1 MADISEYTEAIAE
14 ARYGEEVRGSIINA
28 LEAVNDDNNKYIG
41 IKDEIEDIYSQLTN
55 CPEITL
61 LASGW
66 VDGEQTVTVE
76 GILADESK
84 QIIEIIPAKASI
96 ANYLE
101 AKIYCSAQGEDEL
114 TFTIGGEAIPSSDL
128 NVYVATRLIFDG
140 NVDSALDNTSTNPVQ
155 NKVIADKITEIEA
168 WEAEK
173 SPKISNL
180 ENAMIQAN
188 GKINTLEG
196 KEAEDRTNI
205 GNLEHNNYNNIP
217 VDSSMNTQYEV
228 ITKYVHNNSAAED
241 WTKLYTAETDGY
253 LCLSTLSGEFIRLTA
268 RIFPADFVSPGSGMN
283 MGTSHT
289 AMPSISIGRWNYGID
304 TEGSGIWRV
313 GDLVFH
319 EPSTACIF
327 VRKGMKIGLFRDY
340 DTENYDPETSL
351 NGETNPFV
359 YSISEAIFYPL
370 VENMTEVEE

>member
-1 MADISEYTEAIAE
+1 MADIHEYTDAIAE

-96 ANYLE
+96 ASYLE

-114 TFTIGGEAIPSSDL
+114 TFTIGGETIPTSNL

-140 NVDSALDNTSTNPVQ
+140 NVDAALDNTSTNPVQ
-155 NKVIADKITEIEA
+155 NKVITDKITEIEA
-168 WEAEK
+168 WEADK
-173 SPKISNL
+173 SPKIFNL

-205 GNLEHNNYNNIP
+205 GGLEHNNYNNIP

-228 ITKYVHNNSAAED
+228 ITKYVHNNSAADD

-253 LCLSTLSGEFIRLTA
+253 LYLSTLSGEFIRLTA

-289 AMPSISIGRWNYGID
+289 AMPSISIGRWNYGQD
-304 TEGSGIWRV
+304 TESGIWRV

-340 DTENYDPETSL
+340 DTQNYDPEASL

-359 YSISEAIFYPL
+359 YNVSEAIFYPL
-370 VENMTEVEE
+370 TENMTEVEE

>member
-1 MADISEYTEAIAE
+1 MADISEYTDAIAE

-28 LEAVNDDNNKYIG
+28 LEAVNDDNNQYIG

-66 VDGEQTVTVE
+66 VDGGQTVTVE

-96 ANYLE
+96 ASYLE

-128 NVYVATRLIFDG
+128 SVYVATRLIFDG
-140 NVDSALDNTSTNPVQ
+140 NVDAALDGTSTNPVQ
-155 NKVIADKITEIEA
+155 NKVVYANLLTHEQRIGVAEGKITA
-168 WEAEK
+168 
-173 SPKISNL
+173 L
-180 ENAMIQAN
+180 EGDNITN
-188 GKINTLEG
+188 TGKIATLEG

-205 GNLEHNNYNNIP
+205 GGLEHNNYNNIP
-217 VDSSMNTQYEV
+217 VDSSMNTLYEK
-228 ITKYVHNNSAAED
+228 ITRYVFSNSGSYD

-253 LCLSTLSGEFIRLTA
+253 LYLSVLDADHIRITA
-268 RIFPADFVSPGSGMN
+268 RIYPADFESPTVGGFMGVS
-283 MGTSHT
+283 HA
-289 AMPSISIGRWNYGID
+289 AMPSISVGAYNYG
-304 TEGSGIWRV
+304 GAAPS
-313 GDLVFH
+313 VFTH
-319 EPSTACIF
+319 FYGPSSACIY
-327 VRKGMKIGLFRDY
+327 VRKGMKIGLFR
-340 DTENYDPETSL
+340 
-351 NGETNPFV
+351 V
-359 YSISEAIFYPL
+359 YSDDYTPQANDRGYEDPYATNVCEAIFYPL

>member
-1 MADISEYTEAIAE
+1 MADIHEYTDAIAE

-28 LEAVNDDNNKYIG
+28 LEAVNNDNNKYIG

-55 CPEITL
+55 CPVITL

-96 ANYLE
+96 ASYLE

-128 NVYVATRLIFDG
+128 SVYVATRLIFDG

-155 NKVIADKITEIEA
+155 NKVVYANFLTHEQRIGVAENKITA
-168 WEAEK
+168 
-173 SPKISNL
+173 L
-180 ENAMIQAN
+180 EGDNITN
-188 GKINTLEG
+188 TGKIATLEG

-205 GNLEHNNYNNIP
+205 GGLEHNNYNNIP
-217 VDSSMNTQYEV
+217 VDSSMNTLYEK
-228 ITKYVHNNSAAED
+228 ITRYVFSNSGGYD
-241 WTKLYTAETDGY
+241 WTKLYTVETDGY
-253 LCLSTLSGEFIRLTA
+253 LYLSVLDAEHIRMTA
-268 RIFPADFVSPGSGMN
+268 KIFPADFENPTIGGYT
-283 MGTSHT
+283 GTSHT
-289 AMPSISIGRWNYGID
+289 AMPSISVGAYNYGGAGPNPF
-304 TEGSGIWRV
+304 THFYG
-313 GDLVFH
+313 
-319 EPSTACIF
+319 PSSACIF
-327 VRKGMKIGLFRDY
+327 VRKGMKIGLFRVY
-340 DTENYDPETSL
+340 TEEYTPQSNDRGYEDPFA
-351 NGETNPFV
+351 TN
-359 YSISEAIFYPL
+359 ICEAIFYPL

>member
-1 MADISEYTEAIAE
+1 MADISEYTDAIAE

-96 ANYLE
+96 ARYLE

-114 TFTIGGEAIPSSDL
+114 TFTIGGDTVPTSNL

-173 SPKISNL
+173 SPKIFNL

-205 GNLEHNNYNNIP
+205 GGLEHNNYNNIP
-217 VDSSMNTQYEV
+217 VDSSMNTLYEK
-228 ITKYVHNNSAAED
+228 ITRYVFSNSGNYD

-253 LCLSTLSGEFIRLTA
+253 LYLSVLDADHIRITA
-268 RIFPADFVSPGSGMN
+268 RIYPADFESPTVGGFMGVS
-283 MGTSHT
+283 HA
-289 AMPSISIGRWNYGID
+289 AMPSISVGAYNYG
-304 TEGSGIWRV
+304 GAAPS
-313 GDLVFH
+313 VFTH
-319 EPSTACIF
+319 FYGPSSACIY
-327 VRKGMKIGLFRDY
+327 VRKGMKIGLFR
-340 DTENYDPETSL
+340 
-351 NGETNPFV
+351 V
-359 YSISEAIFYPL
+359 YSDDYTPQSNDRGYEDPYATNISEAIFYPL

>member
-1 MADISEYTEAIAE
+1 MADISEYTDAIAE

-41 IKDEIEDIYSQLTN
+41 IKDEIEGIYSQLTN

-96 ANYLE
+96 ASYLE

-128 NVYVATRLIFDG
+128 NVYVSTRLIFDG
-140 NVDSALDNTSTNPVQ
+140 NVDAALDGTSKNPVQ
-155 NKVIADKITEIEA
+155 NKVVYANFLTHEQRIGAAASKITA
-168 WEAEK
+168 
-173 SPKISNL
+173 L
-180 ENAMIQAN
+180 EGDNVLN
-188 GKINTLEG
+188 KGKIATLED

-205 GNLEHNNYNNIP
+205 ENLEHNNFNNIP

-253 LCLSTLSGEFIRLTA
+253 LCLSTLRGEFIRLTA

-304 TEGSGIWRV
+304 TEGSGIWRT

-359 YSISEAIFYPL
+359 YSVSEAIFYPL
-370 VENMTEVEE
+370 VESMTEVEE

>member
-1 MADISEYTEAIAE
+1 MADIHEYTDAIAE

-28 LEAVNDDNNKYIG
+28 LEAVNDDNNQYIG

-66 VDGEQTVTVE
+66 VNGEQTVTVE

-96 ANYLE
+96 ASYLE

-114 TFTIGGEAIPSSDL
+114 TFTIGGDTIPTSNL

-140 NVDSALDNTSTNPVQ
+140 NVDAALDNTSTNPVQ

-168 WEAEK
+168 WEADK
-173 SPKISNL
+173 SPKIFNL

-205 GNLEHNNYNNIP
+205 GGLEHNNYNNIP
-217 VDSSMNTQYEV
+217 VDSFMNTQYEV
-228 ITKYVHNNSAAED
+228 ITKYVHNNSAADD

-253 LCLSTLSGEFIRLTA
+253 LCLSTLMGEFIRLTA

-289 AMPSISIGRWNYGID
+289 AMPSISIGRWNYGQ
-304 TEGSGIWRV
+304 EGSSGAWRV

-340 DTENYDPETSL
+340 DAKNYDPETSL
-351 NGETNPFV
+351 NGDTNPFV
-359 YSISEAIFYPL
+359 YSVSEAIFYPL
-370 VENMTEVEE
+370 TENMTEVEE

>member
-1 MADISEYTEAIAE
+1 MADIHEYTDAIAE
-14 ARYGEEVRGSIINA
+14 ARYGKEVRGSIINA
-28 LEAVNDDNNKYIG
+28 LEAVNDDNNQYIG

-96 ANYLE
+96 ASYLE

-114 TFTIGGEAIPSSDL
+114 TFTIGGDTIPTSNL

-140 NVDSALDNTSTNPVQ
+140 NVDSALDGTSTNPVQ

-168 WEAEK
+168 WEADK
-173 SPKISNL
+173 SPKIFNL

-205 GNLEHNNYNNIP
+205 GGLEHNNYNNIP

-228 ITKYVHNNSAAED
+228 ITKYVHNNSAADD

-253 LCLSTLSGEFIRLTA
+253 LYLSTLSGEFIRLTA

-289 AMPSISIGRWNYGID
+289 AMPSISIGRWNYGQD
-304 TEGSGIWRV
+304 TESGIWRV

-340 DTENYDPETSL
+340 DTQNYDPEASL

-359 YSISEAIFYPL
+359 YNVSEAIFYPL

>member
-1 MADISEYTEAIAE
+1 MADISEYTDAIAE

-28 LEAVNDDNNKYIG
+28 LEKVNDDNNKYIG

-96 ANYLE
+96 ASYLE

-114 TFTIGGEAIPSSDL
+114 TFTIGGETIPTSNL

-140 NVDSALDNTSTNPVQ
+140 NVDAALDGTSTNPVQ
-155 NKVIADKITEIEA
+155 NKVVYANLLTHEQRLGVAEGKITA
-168 WEAEK
+168 
-173 SPKISNL
+173 L
-180 ENAMIQAN
+180 EGAN
-188 GKINTLEG
+188 VTNTGKIATLEG

-205 GNLEHNNYNNIP
+205 ESLEHNDFNNIP
-217 VDSSMNTQYEV
+217 VDSSMNTLYEK
-228 ITKYVHNNSAAED
+228 ITRYVFSNSGDYD

-253 LCLSTLSGEFIRLTA
+253 LYLSVLDAEHIRITA
-268 RIFPADFVSPGSGMN
+268 RIYPADFVSPGSGMY
-283 MGTSHT
+283 MGISHT
-289 AMPSISIGRWNYGID
+289 AMPSISVGAYNYG
-304 TEGSGIWRV
+304 GAAPS
-313 GDLVFH
+313 VFTH
-319 EPSTACIF
+319 FYGPSSACIY
-327 VRKGMKIGLFRDY
+327 VRKGMKIGLFR
-340 DTENYDPETSL
+340 
-351 NGETNPFV
+351 V
-359 YSISEAIFYPL
+359 YSDEYTPQANDRGCEDPYATNICEAIFYPL
-370 VENMTEVEE
+370 TESMTEVEE